1 MSEQTNTLP
10 PVFTIKLDGGRWT
23 NTVEYALLY
32 SLKNKRFINGRV
44 MRGHGKGVSYRVFA
58 GFYMLIKV
66 SGYTDDRGVTLTAKI
81 IQVTGD
87 NEFNVVEKTEVDLSW
102 DEFRGLAS
110 DPEAPNVL
118 KQFVEARPAYHGT
131 PGIPSAENLEGFEE
145 IKAYFERLRVKLAEE

>member
-10 PVFTIKLDGGRWT
+10 PVFNLKFDAGRWT
-23 NTVEYALLY
+23 NTIEYSLLY
-32 SLKNKRFINGRV
+32 SLKNRKFINGRV

-66 SGYTDDRGVTLTAKI
+66 SGYTDDRGVSLVAKV

-87 NEFNVVEKTEVDLSW
+87 NEFNVVEKTEADLSW
-102 DEFRGLAS
+102 DEFRAIAE

-131 PGIPSAENLEGFEE
+131 PSIPSASGLEGYEE
-145 IKAYFERLRVKLAEE
+145 IKAYFSKLRVKLAEE